1 MTTEE
6 YINISNKLGEL
17 SYNLRSNK
25 NVEFLLTFRNEK
37 VKGRFLDVTI
47 TFYND
52 DMPTK
57 IKYGYYGYAIFKEHS
72 LTEAKA
78 KLEHIYNVIR
88 ALV

>member
-17 SYNLRSNK
+17 SYNLQNKK

-52 DMPTK
+52 DVPTK
-57 IKYGYYGYAIFKEHS
+57 IMYKYYGYAIFKEHS

-78 KLEHIYNVIR
+78 KLEDIYNVIR
-88 ALV
+88 TLP

>member
-6 YINISNKLGEL
+6 YLDISNKLGEL

-52 DMPTK
+52 DVPTK
-57 IKYGYYGYAIFKEHS
+57 IMYKYYGYAIFKEHS

-78 KLEHIYNVIR
+78 KLEQIYNVIR
-88 ALV
+88 TLP

>member
-6 YINISNKLGEL
+6 YIDFSNKLGEL

-37 VKGRFLDVTI
+37 AKGRFLDVTI

-52 DMPTK
+52 DVPTR
-57 IKYGYYGYAIFKEHS
+57 IKYGCCIFKTHS
-72 LTEAKA
+72 LIEAKA
-78 KLEHIYNVIR
+78 KLEDIYNVIR
-88 ALV
+88 TLP

>member
-17 SYNLRSNK
+17 SYNLRSKK

-47 TFYND
+47 TFCND
-52 DMPTK
+52 DMSTK
-57 IKYGYYGYAIFKEHS
+57 IIYGYAIFKKHS
-72 LTEAKA
+72 LIEAKA
-78 KLEHIYNVIR
+78 KLEDIYNVIR
-88 ALV
+88 TLP

>member
-1 MTTEE
+1 MATKE
-6 YINISNKLGEL
+6 YIDFSNKLEIL
-17 SYNLRSNK
+17 SYNLRSKK

-52 DMPTK
+52 DISTK
-57 IKYGYYGYAIFKEHS
+57 IIYGYAIFKEHS

-78 KLEHIYNVIR
+78 KLEDIYNVIR
-88 ALV
+88 TLV

>member
-1 MTTEE
+1 MTTKE
-6 YINISNKLGEL
+6 YIDFSNKLEVL
-17 SYNLRSNK
+17 SYNLRNKK
-25 NVEFLLTFRNEK
+25 NVEFLLTFRNEN

-52 DMPTK
+52 DMLTW
-57 IKYGYYGYAIFKEHS
+57 IKYGYAIFKEHS

-88 ALV
+88 TLA

>member
-6 YINISNKLGEL
+6 YIDFSNKLELL
-17 SYNLRSNK
+17 SYNLRSKK

-57 IKYGYYGYAIFKEHS
+57 IKYGYAIFKEHS
-72 LTEAKA
+72 LIEAKA

-88 ALV
+88 TLP